1 MSFPPPDAFKH
12 NAYTTV
18 QTPVVWKIVFFMFL
32 MEIQETWIIVK
43 Y

>member
-1 MSFPPPDAFKH
+1 MSFPPPDAFKL

-18 QTPVVWKIVFFMFL
+18 QTLVVCKIVFFMFL